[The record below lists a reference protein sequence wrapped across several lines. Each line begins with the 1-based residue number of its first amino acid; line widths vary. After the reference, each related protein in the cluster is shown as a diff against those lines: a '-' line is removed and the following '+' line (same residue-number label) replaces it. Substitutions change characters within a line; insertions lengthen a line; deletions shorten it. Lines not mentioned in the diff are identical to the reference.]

1 MSLKHLCYPNCVFA
15 ILVFAILVFAIL
27 VLAILFLVLLVFCQ
41 LRLDCMLEWSNLAYN
56 QLQRAPGKLEKLG
69 ISRSKH

>member
-1 MSLKHLCYPNCVFA
+1 
-15 ILVFAILVFAIL
+15 
-27 VLAILFLVLLVFCQ
+27 LVFCQ